1 MRKEKMVKYVFDEN
15 KIDAAIDLLEKRDV
29 SEYSDFI
36 YYM

>member
-29 SEYSDFI
+29 RG
-36 YYM
+36 